1 MLQSKFTGVGFIRDS
16 ALYWAVVALLGVA
29 GFLIDSP
36 YILHIFILAFIWCI
50 LVASWD
56 LVLGYAGIFNYAQLV
71 FFAVGAYASA
81 MISIYAG
88 LTPLLAMVFAGG
100 VGVVAGLLIGL
111 PCLRLRGE
119 YVALFTFAVHL
130 ALPPIIQQGREIGMG
145 GNTGLLGIP
154 WVNIFG
160 YLVTPLDKLTWFWLA
175 LAVASVCVYLIYF
188 AVLRR
193 KTGLAFIA
201 LRDADDFA
209 QSLGVS
215 AFRYKLMAFVISAGF
230 TAIAGALYAHYTTV
244 LTPKILGTEFF
255 LMAMVMLAIGG
266 MGRFPGAILG
276 TFIVVIGNE
285 LLRSFDEYRLL
296 LLGVAIVLTI
306 MFLPNGLVSL
316 TDRTRRGGLF
326 PFLRKQQPAKVVP
339 SNNDRF

>member
-1 MLQSKFTGVGFIRDS
+1 MKSKFTGAGFARDS
-16 ALYWAVVALLGVA
+16 SLYWSCVAVLGVA
-29 GFLIDSP
+29 GLVIDSP
-36 YILHIFILAFIWCI
+36 YILHVFILAFIWSI

-88 LTPLLAMVFAGG
+88 LTPLLAMVFAAG
-100 VGVVAGLLIGL
+100 VGAVAGILIAL

-160 YLVTPLDKLTWFWLA
+160 YLVTPLDKQTWFFLA
-175 LAVASVCVYLIYF
+175 LVVASVCIYVIYF
-188 AVLRR
+188 AILRR
-193 KTGLAFIA
+193 KTGLAFVA

-209 QSLGVS
+209 QSLGIN
-215 AFRYKLMAFVISAGF
+215 AYRTKLLAFVISATF

-306 MFLPNGLVSL
+306 LFLPNGLVSFA
-316 TDRTRRGGLF
+316 DRRRRVGVLPFSGGK
-326 PFLRKQQPAKVVP
+326 RASAKGVQSP
-339 SNNDRF
+339 G

>member
-1 MLQSKFTGVGFIRDS
+1 MLKSQFAG
-16 ALYWAVVALLGVA
+16 A
-29 GFLIDSP
+29 GFFKDSLIYWFCVIVIAVGVLFVEDP
-36 YILHIFILAFIWCI
+36 YIRHIFILAFIWCI
-50 LVASWD
+50 LVSSWD

-100 VGVVAGLLIGL
+100 VGALAGVLIGL

-119 YVALFTFAVHL
+119 YVALFTFALHL
-130 ALPPIIQQGREIGMG
+130 ALPPIIQQGREYGFG

-175 LAVASVCVYLIYF
+175 LFVASICVYVIYF
-188 AVLRR
+188 IVLRG
-193 KTGLAFIA
+193 KLGLAFIA
-201 LRDADDFA
+201 LRDSEDFA
-209 QSLGVS
+209 QSLGIN
-215 AFRYKLMAFVISAGF
+215 AFRYKLMAFVISASLTGV
-230 TAIAGALYAHYTTV
+230 AGALYAHYTTV

-266 MGRFPGAILG
+266 MGRFPGAVLG
-276 TFIVVIGNE
+276 TFLVVIGNE
-285 LLRSFDEYRLL
+285 LLRVFDDYRLL
-296 LLGVAIVLTI
+296 ILGLLVIMTI
-306 MFLPNGLVSL
+306 LFLPNGIISIK
-316 TDRTRRGGLF
+316 DRVRRSKFL
-326 PFLRKQQPAKVVP
+326 PF
-339 SNNDRF
+339 